1 MSAVV
6 PSDRCCFLTDQ
17 EMELLEKNKIVAL
30 VTPRKLLNMDSLTE
44 IKEGY
49 GRSVT
54 VFDSKNMARANV
66 AITEVYQTSFGF
78 PDQKLVALRGYEADT
93 SLFHQDF
100 KRFWDSHY
108 PDLELGNDT
117 LIVVEIMQLLPY

>member
-1 MSAVV
+1 
-6 PSDRCCFLTDQ
+6 
-17 EMELLEKNKIVAL
+17 
-30 VTPRKLLNMDSLTE
+30 
-44 IKEGY
+44 
-49 GRSVT
+49 
-54 VFDSKNMARANV
+54 MARANV

-93 SLFHQDF
+93 VFSSRLQA
-100 KRFWDSHY
+100 FWDSHY